1 MRYDIIVIGGGHA
14 GCEASLICAKRG
26 IKVLLITLRKEKIG
40 ELSCNPAV
48 GGIGKSQLVYE
59 IDALGGEMGYIT
71 DQTAIGFRMLN
82 TKKGPAVRALRAQ
95 VDRNKYREMMK
106 DTILTTKGIEVLEDE
121 VVEILVEKSE
131 AIGVKTYKNGIFTSF
146 GVILASGTFLNGLI
160 HIGLKTYSNGRF
172 EEPSATKL
180 TTSLKKLGIKCGR
193 LKTGTSPRID
203 GRTVDFEK
211 ILIQF
216 PEEINV
222 GFSHR
227 SKRISKTHLPCY
239 ITWTNK
245 KTQEI
250 ILSNLAHSPLYT
262 GKIKGIGPRYCP
274 SIEDKCVKF
283 REKERHQVFLEPDG
297 ENTYVYYLS
306 GLSTSLPLEI
316 QKKILKTIPGLEN
329 AKIIR
334 PGYGIE
340 YDFIFPHQVSPTLE
354 CKFIKNLWFAGQI
367 LGTSGYEEA
376 ASQGIIAGINAGNKI
391 KKLPPFILKRQ
402 EAYIGVLIDDII
414 TKEIKEPYRMFTSRV
429 EHRLVLRQDNAD
441 ERLMKYG
448 VKFRI
453 VKEEEYKKVKKKRE
467 EVKKLVTKF
476 KSTYLSFNVVNP
488 LLKKIG
494 SPCIKDSISLFKL
507 LKRPEITCKSLS
519 PILGNLPPELAMKV
533 EIEAKYEG
541 YITMEYSLISKL
553 KKMETYKI
561 PSNFD
566 YSNLALSREAS
577 EKLQKLKPLTI
588 GQASRIAG
596 VRVGDLISLMHRIKK
611 NGNRSKRT

>member
-1 MRYDIIVIGGGHA
+1 MKYDIIVIGGGHA
-14 GCEASLICAKRG
+14 GCEASLICARRG
-26 IKVLLITLRKEKIG
+26 LKVLLITLVKEKIG

-71 DQTAIGFRMLN
+71 DHTAIGFRTLN

-95 VDRNKYREMMK
+95 VDREEYRKMMK
-106 DTILTTKGIEVLEDE
+106 HIILTTKGIEVLEDE
-121 VVEILVEKSE
+121 VVEILVEKHKT
-131 AIGVKTYKNGIFTSF
+131 IGVETHKNGFFFSF
-146 GVILASGTFLNGLI
+146 GVILAPGTFLNGLI
-160 HIGLKTYSNGRF
+160 HIGLKAYPNGRF
-172 EEPSATKL
+172 GEPPATRL
-180 TTSLKKLGIKCGR
+180 STSLKKLGIKYGR
-193 LKTGTSPRID
+193 LKTGTSPRVD
-203 GRTVDFEK
+203 GRTVDFDKTVTQLPEK
-211 ILIQF
+211 I
-216 PEEINV
+216 EV
-222 GFSHR
+222 GFSHKTKKL
-227 SKRISKTHLPCY
+227 SKIHLPCY
-239 ITWTNK
+239 LTWTNK

-250 ILSNLAHSPLYT
+250 ILSNLTHSPLYT

-297 ENTYVYYLS
+297 KDTYVYYLS
-306 GLSTSLPLEI
+306 GLSTSLPIEI
-316 QKKILKTIPGLEN
+316 QQEILKTIPGLEET
-329 AKIIR
+329 KIIR

-376 ASQGIIAGINAGNKI
+376 ASQGIVAGINAGNKI

-429 EHRLVLRQDNAD
+429 EHRLILRQDNAD

-448 VKFRI
+448 VKFGT
-453 VKEEEYKKVKKKRE
+453 VEESDYKKVKKRKQ
-467 EVKKLVTKF
+467 EVKKLVKKF
-476 KSTYLSFNVVNP
+476 KSTYLSSQTVNP
-488 LLKKIG
+488 ILRKIG
-494 SPCIKDSISLFKL
+494 SPLVKDSISLFKL

-519 PILGNLPPELAMKV
+519 PIIGELSSKLAMKL

-541 YITMEYSLISKL
+541 YIAMEHSLISKL

-561 PSNFD
+561 PPNFD
-566 YSNLALSREAS
+566 YSTLPLSREAS
-577 EKLQKLKPLTI
+577 EKLQKLKPLTLA
-588 GQASRIAG
+588 QASRIAG
-596 VRVGDLISLMHRIKK
+596 VRVGDLISLMLRIKK
-611 NGNRSKRT
+611 R